1 MSFFFRL
8 FLTWHWAGFVTQSW
22 QLCCWINYKGIIT
35 LHVTKSLF
43 FLCKGPS
50 SEACLLPRN
59 SAPPVAALPRKGS
72 IKLAASGVQV
82 PSKPAPASPVRL
94 PKDCHRSLGDLKVSQ
109 KILDGRAVSWQ
120 IWMAVQSAHSP
131 ISFHFLQVTRVL
143 VARFLQRSKRNLAPS
158 SEHGGSTGQGPKRRS
173 GTEGANHLPLEQVG
187 QQVRIQLSYFPLQQ
201 TFCPFDT
208 TC

>member
-1 MSFFFRL
+1 MDICMEILFIYTLQISSICLQHFNPIHTLTHLTVMLSSALCPCLFFFLFFRL

-120 IWMAVQSAHSP
+120 I
-131 ISFHFLQVTRVL
+131 
-143 VARFLQRSKRNLAPS
+143 
-158 SEHGGSTGQGPKRRS
+158 
-173 GTEGANHLPLEQVG
+173 
-187 QQVRIQLSYFPLQQ
+187 
-201 TFCPFDT
+201 
-208 TC
+208 